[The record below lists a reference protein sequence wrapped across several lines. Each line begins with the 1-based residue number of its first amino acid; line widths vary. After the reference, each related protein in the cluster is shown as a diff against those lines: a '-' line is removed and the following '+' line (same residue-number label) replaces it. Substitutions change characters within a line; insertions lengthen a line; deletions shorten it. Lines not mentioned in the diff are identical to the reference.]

1 MCPSEE
7 PSSAAVHG
15 ASLYGVH
22 HSPWVE
28 GVRLAMAHHGLQ
40 PRLTSLP
47 HGLVEVWRRG
57 LVFPSL
63 RLTDG
68 TTHLDSFAIYAL
80 LEAHGY
86 PLGVG
91 STPADVGASAQVE
104 LERLFMNYAPG
115 RCIRGRRWRFIR
127 GWSEIPEQPYRIR
140 GAISRGFVSVYF
152 FVLIRLGIR
161 LAEAR
166 GRAVYDLALF
176 EQHIQ
181 AWDRRLTTARW
192 FTGSAPGFL
201 DFALLGHIQC
211 MSSGLTEELLPIL
224 RRQKHLS
231 EWLQRMLDTVD
242 GSLLTGIYTETTQI
256 DLTSPTETSS
266 DQSGEE
272 TDAEAREESRDEYD
286 LDIDGVGDWLCVLNS
301 TELDCEDD
309 DFNNIVFERVP
320 EGRKK

>member
-211 MSSGLTEELLPIL
+211 MSSGLTDELLPIL
-224 RRQKHLS
+224 RRQKHLI

-242 GSLLTGIYTETTQI
+242 GTPHLHARRVLEPTASTPLASSADRRWFWFAWVVAVCLWPLTLVGLMVLLARREKNPGH
-256 DLTSPTETSS
+256 
-266 DQSGEE
+266 SG
-272 TDAEAREESRDEYD
+272 AVLARQARS
-286 LDIDGVGDWLCVLNS
+286 
-301 TELDCEDD
+301 
-309 DFNNIVFERVP
+309 
-320 EGRKK
+320 GRGGGNA

>member
-1 MCPSEE
+1 MPTTV
-7 PSSAAVHG
+7 SSDH
-15 ASLYGVH
+15 
-22 HSPWVE
+22 
-28 GVRLAMAHHGLQ
+28 Q
-40 PRLTSLP
+40 PPPRP
-47 HGLVEVWRRG
+47 RRG
-57 LVFPSL
+57 VEAWIVFPSL
-63 RLTDG
+63 RPTDG

-211 MSSGLTEELLPIL
+211 MSSGLTDELLPIL
-224 RRQKHLS
+224 RRQKHLI

-242 GSLLTGIYTETTQI
+242 GTPHLHARRVLEPTASTPLASSADRRWFWFAWVVAVCLWLTPNRLMVLPPDARRIRPPGSGAGAP
-256 DLTSPTETSS
+256 SP
-266 DQSGEE
+266 QW
-272 TDAEAREESRDEYD
+272 AR
-286 LDIDGVGDWLCVLNS
+286 WW
-301 TELDCEDD
+301 
-309 DFNNIVFERVP
+309 
-320 EGRKK
+320 KA